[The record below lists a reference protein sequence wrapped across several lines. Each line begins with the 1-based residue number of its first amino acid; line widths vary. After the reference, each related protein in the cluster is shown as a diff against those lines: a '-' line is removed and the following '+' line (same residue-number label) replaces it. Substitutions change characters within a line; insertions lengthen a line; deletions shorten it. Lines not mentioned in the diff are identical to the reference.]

1 MESFGNLI
9 IYLMMAFVVIGA
21 VAAIRDDENGIGRE
35 FKEGLY
41 SIGPIFVP
49 VAGIMA
55 AIPYLSALVESVAG
69 PLFGAIGADPAIAA
83 TSLIAV
89 DMGGYQLAQ
98 ATAGSTGGWIMAAV
112 VGYMAGATIIFT
124 IPVGLAMLDRRDH
137 RYMALGVMSGV
148 LAIPVGVLVTT
159 GILLATSTT
168 VRGEVSTESASDV
181 PLTGLDTGTMLLNLV
196 PLVVFVVLLA
206 AALWFVPTIMIRVFI
221 WFGRALDAALKIVLA
236 LSIVEYFTGVF
247 STLLGGWGFDP
258 IIADA
263 EDQYR
268 ALEVA
273 GNIGIMLAGAFPM
286 VYVLR
291 KGLARPLGVLGRRV
305 GMSSE
310 GTAGL
315 LAAAANVLA
324 LFRLIRF
331 MPPKDKV
338 LCIAFAVC
346 AAFLVGDHLAFTANF
361 QPNLILPLV
370 LGKLA
375 GGVLGIALAA
385 LIALPAV
392 RTLAA
397 EERAAEPDPESAPTA
412 G

>member
-9 IYLMMAFVVIGA
+9 IYIMMAFVVIGA
-21 VAAIRDDENGIGRE
+21 VASIRDDEHGLGKE
-35 FKEGLY
+35 FKEGLH
-41 SIGPIFVP
+41 SIGAIFIP

-69 PLFGAIGADPAIAA
+69 PLFDAIGADPAIAA

-98 ATAGSTGGWIMAAV
+98 ETAASTGGWIMATV

-124 IPVGLAMLDRRDH
+124 IPVGLAMLHKRDH

-148 LAIPVGVLVTT
+148 LAIPIGVLVTT
-159 GILLATSTT
+159 TILAASSTT
-168 VRGEVSTESASDV
+168 VRGEVSADSASDTA
-181 PLTGLDTGTMLLNLV
+181 LSGLDTGSILLNLL
-196 PLVVFVVLLA
+196 PLAVFVVVLA
-206 AALWFVPTIMIRVFI
+206 GALWFAPKFMIRLFI
-221 WFGRALDAALKIVLA
+221 WFGRILDAALKLVLA
-236 LSIVEYFTGVF
+236 VSIIEHFTGVF
-247 STLLGGWGFDP
+247 SAVFGGFGFDP
-258 IIADA
+258 IIADS

-291 KGLARPLGVLGRRV
+291 KGLARPLGALGRRV

-315 LAAAANVLA
+315 LAAVANVLA
-324 LFRLIRF
+324 LFRLIRD

-361 QPNLILPLV
+361 QPNLILPL
-370 LGKLA
+370 LIGKLV
-375 GGVLGIALAA
+375 GGVLAIALAV
-385 LIALPAV
+385 LITKPAV
-392 RTLAA
+392 AALAA
-397 EERAAEPDPESAPTA
+397 EEQEENPEEDTAPATK
-412 G
+412 

>member
-1 MESFGNLI
+1 MESFGNVV
-9 IYLMMAFVVIGA
+9 IYIMMAFVIIGA
-21 VAAIRDDENGIGRE
+21 VASIRNDQHGLGKE
-35 FKEGLY
+35 FKEGLH
-41 SIGPIFVP
+41 SIGAIFIP

-69 PLFGAIGADPAIAA
+69 PLFDAIGADPAIAA

-89 DMGGYQLAQ
+89 DMGGYQLAHETA
-98 ATAGSTGGWIMAAV
+98 ATTGGWIMASV

-124 IPVGLAMLDRRDH
+124 IPVGLAMVDRRDH
-137 RYMALGVMSGV
+137 RYMALGVMAGV
-148 LAIPVGVLVTT
+148 LAIPIGVLITT
-159 GILLATSTT
+159 TMLVATSTT
-168 VRGEVSTESASDV
+168 VRGDVSGDSASNA
-181 PLTGLDTGTMLLNLV
+181 PLSGLDTGAILLNLL
-196 PLVVFVVLLA
+196 PLAVFVVALA
-206 AALWFVPTIMIRVFI
+206 AALWFAPELMIRLFI
-221 WFGRALDAALKIVLA
+221 WFGRILDALLKLVLA
-236 LSIVEYFTGVF
+236 VSIIEHFTGVF
-247 STLLGGWGFDP
+247 SAVFGGWGFDP

-291 KGLARPLGVLGRRV
+291 KGLARPLGALGRRV
-305 GMSSE
+305 GMSAE

-315 LAAAANVLA
+315 LAAMANVLA
-324 LFRLIRF
+324 LFRLVRH

-361 QPNLILPLV
+361 QPNLILPLLV
-370 LGKLA
+370 GKLV
-375 GGVLGIALAA
+375 GGILGIGLAA
-385 LIALPAV
+385 LITMPAV
-392 RTLAA
+392 RALAA
-397 EERAAEPDPESAPTA
+397 EERTEDTTA
-412 G
+412 TAS

>member
-9 IYLMMAFVVIGA
+9 IYIMMAFVLIGA
-21 VAAIRDDENGIGRE
+21 IASIRDDENGLGKE
-35 FKEGLY
+35 FKEGLH
-41 SIGPIFVP
+41 SIGAIFIP

-55 AIPYLSALVESVAG
+55 AIPYLSALVESAAG
-69 PLFGAIGADPAIAA
+69 PLFDAIGADPAIAA

-89 DMGGYQLAQ
+89 DMGGYQLAHETA
-98 ATAGSTGGWIMAAV
+98 ATTGGWIMAAV

-124 IPVGLAMLDRRDH
+124 VPVGLAMLDKRDH

-148 LAIPVGVLVTT
+148 LAIPIGVLTT
-159 GILLATSTT
+159 TTLLVATSTT
-168 VRGEVSTESASDV
+168 VRGDDAGAGPSNA
-181 PLTGLDTGTMLLNLV
+181 PLSGLDAGTILLNLL
-196 PLVVFVVLLA
+196 PLVVFVVALA
-206 AALWFVPTIMIRVFI
+206 AALWFVPNVMIRLFI
-221 WFGRALDAALKIVLA
+221 WFGRILDALLKLVLA
-236 LSIVEYFTGVF
+236 VSIIEHFTGVF
-247 STLLGGWGFDP
+247 STVFGNWGFDP

-291 KGLARPLGVLGRRV
+291 KGLARPLGALGRRV
-305 GMSSE
+305 GMSTE

-315 LAAAANVLA
+315 LAAVANVLA
-324 LFRLIRF
+324 LFRLVRH

-361 QPNLILPLV
+361 QPNLILPLLV
-370 LGKLA
+370 GKLV
-375 GGVLGIALAA
+375 GGLLAIGLAA
-385 LIALPAV
+385 LITMPVV
-392 RTLAA
+392 RALAA
-397 EERAAEPDPESAPTA
+397 QERDEDTAPAAS
-412 G
+412 

>member
-9 IYLMMAFVVIGA
+9 IYLMMVFVVIGA
-21 VAAIRDDENGIGRE
+21 VAAIRDDENGLGRE

-98 ATAGSTGGWIMAAV
+98 ETAGSTGGWIMAAV
-112 VGYMAGATIIFT
+112 VGYMAGATIIFS

-148 LAIPVGVLVTT
+148 LAIPIGVLVTT

-168 VRGEVSTESASDV
+168 VRGEVSADSASNA
-181 PLTGLDTGTMLLNLV
+181 PLSGLDIGSVLLNLL
-196 PLVVFVVLLA
+196 PLTVFVVLLA
-206 AALWFVPTIMIRVFI
+206 AALWFVPTVMIRLFI
-221 WFGRALDAALKIVLA
+221 WFGRILDAALKLVLA
-236 LSIVEYFTGVF
+236 VSILEHFTGVF
-247 STLLGGWGFDP
+247 STVLGGWGFDP

-273 GNIGIMLAGAFPM
+273 GNIGLMLAGAFPM

-291 KGLARPLGVLGRRV
+291 KGLARPLGALGRRV

-324 LFRLIRF
+324 LFRLVRH

-346 AAFLVGDHLAFTANF
+346 SAFLVGDHLAFTANF

-370 LGKLA
+370 LGKLT
-375 GGVLGIALAA
+375 GGVLAIALAA

-392 RTLAA
+392 RALATEEATEEA
-397 EERAAEPDPESAPTA
+397 ETAPATA
-412 G
+412 

>member
-21 VAAIRDDENGIGRE
+21 VASIRDDENGLGRE
-35 FKEGLY
+35 FKEGLH

-98 ATAGSTGGWIMAAV
+98 ETAGSTGGWIMATV

-137 RYMALGVMSGV
+137 RYMALGVMCGV
-148 LAIPVGVLVTT
+148 IAIPIGVLVTT
-159 GILLATSTT
+159 GILLASSTT
-168 VRGEVSTESASDV
+168 VRGEVSADSPSSA
-181 PLTGLDTGTMLLNLV
+181 PLSGLDTVSMLLNLF
-196 PLVVFVVLLA
+196 PLAVFVALLA
-206 AALWFVPTIMIRVFI
+206 LALCFVPKIMISGFI
-221 WFGRALDAALKIVLA
+221 WFGRILDAALKLVLA
-236 LSIVEYFTGVF
+236 LSIVEHFTGAF
-247 STLLGGWGFDP
+247 STVLGGWGFDP
-258 IIADA
+258 IMADA

-273 GNIGIMLAGAFPM
+273 GNIGVMLAGAFPM

-291 KGLARPLGVLGRRV
+291 KWLSRPLGALGRRV

-324 LFRLIRF
+324 LFRLVRH

-346 AAFLVGDHLAFTANF
+346 SAFLVGDHLAFTANF

-370 LGKLA
+370 LGKLT
-375 GGVLGIALAA
+375 GGVLAIGIAV
-385 LIALPAV
+385 LIAMPAV
-392 RTLAA
+392 RALAA
-397 EERAAEPDPESAPTA
+397 EESAVENGTTTA
-412 G
+412 KA

>member
-1 MESFGNLI
+1 MEFFGNLI
-9 IYLMMAFVVIGA
+9 IYLMMVFVVIGA
-21 VAAIRDDENGIGRE
+21 VASIRDDENGLGRE

-41 SIGPIFVP
+41 SIGPIFLP

-98 ATAGSTGGWIMAAV
+98 ETAGSTGGWIMATV

-148 LAIPVGVLVTT
+148 LAIPIGVLVTT
-159 GILLATSTT
+159 SILLATSTT
-168 VRGEVSTESASDV
+168 VRGEVSADSASNA
-181 PLTGLDTGTMLLNLV
+181 PLSGLDTGSMLLNVL
-196 PLVVFVVLLA
+196 PLAVFVVLLA
-206 AALWFVPTIMIRVFI
+206 LALWFVPTTMIRLFI
-221 WFGRALDAALKIVLA
+221 WFGRILDAALKLVLA
-236 LSIVEYFTGVF
+236 VSIIEHFTGVF
-247 STLLGGWGFDP
+247 SSVLGGWGFDP
-258 IIADA
+258 VIADT

-286 VYVLR
+286 VYMLR
-291 KGLARPLGVLGRRV
+291 KGLARPLGALGRRV
-305 GMSSE
+305 GMSTE

-324 LFRLIRF
+324 LFRLVRH

-375 GGVLGIALAA
+375 GGVLAIALAA

-392 RTLAA
+392 PALAA
-397 EERAAEPDPESAPTA
+397 EEREAETAPKTA
-412 G
+412 

>member
-1 MESFGNLI
+1 MESFGNLV
-9 IYLMMAFVVIGA
+9 IYLMMGFVVIGA
-21 VAAIRDDENGIGRE
+21 VASIRDDEHGLGRE

-55 AIPYLSALVESVAG
+55 SIPYLSALVESVAG
-69 PLFGAIGADPAIAA
+69 PLFDAIGADPAIAA

-98 ATAGSTGGWIMAAV
+98 ETAGSTGGWIMATV

-148 LAIPVGVLVTT
+148 LAIPIGVLVTT
-159 GILLATSTT
+159 GTLLATSTT
-168 VRGEVSTESASDV
+168 VRDEVSADSASNA
-181 PLTGLDTGTMLLNLV
+181 PLSGLDTEAMLLNLL
-196 PLVVFVVLLA
+196 PLAVFVVLLA
-206 AALWFVPTIMIRVFI
+206 AALWFVPTIMIRLFI
-221 WFGRALDAALKIVLA
+221 WFGRILDAALKLVLA
-236 LSIVEYFTGVF
+236 VSIIEHFTGVF
-247 STLLGGWGFDP
+247 SAVLGSWGFDP

-286 VYVLR
+286 VYLLR
-291 KGLARPLGVLGRRV
+291 KGLSRPLGALGRRV
-305 GMSSE
+305 GMTAE

-324 LFRLIRF
+324 LFRLIRH

-346 AAFLVGDHLAFTANF
+346 SAFLVGDHLAFTANF
-361 QPNLILPLV
+361 QPNLILPLM
-370 LGKLA
+370 LGKFA
-375 GGVLGIALAA
+375 GGALAMVLAA

-392 RTLAA
+392 RALAA
-397 EERAAEPDPESAPTA
+397 EEPTA
-412 G
+412 EAETAPVST

>member
-1 MESFGNLI
+1 VESFGNLI
-9 IYLMMAFVVIGA
+9 IYIMMAFVLIGA
-21 VAAIRDDENGIGRE
+21 IASIRDDENGLGKE
-35 FKEGLY
+35 FKEGLH
-41 SIGPIFVP
+41 SIGAIFIP

-55 AIPYLSALVESVAG
+55 AIPYLSALVESAAG
-69 PLFGAIGADPAIAA
+69 PLFDAIGADPAIAA

-89 DMGGYQLAQ
+89 DMGGYQLAHETA
-98 ATAGSTGGWIMAAV
+98 ATTGGWIMAAV

-124 IPVGLAMLDRRDH
+124 VPVGLAMLDKRDH

-148 LAIPVGVLVTT
+148 LAIPIGVLTT
-159 GILLATSTT
+159 TTLLVATSTT
-168 VRGEVSTESASDV
+168 VRGDDAGAGPSNA
-181 PLTGLDTGTMLLNLV
+181 PLSGLDAGTILLNLL
-196 PLVVFVVLLA
+196 PLVVFVVALA
-206 AALWFVPTIMIRVFI
+206 AALWFVPNVMIRLFI
-221 WFGRALDAALKIVLA
+221 WFGRILDALLKLVLA
-236 LSIVEYFTGVF
+236 VSIIEHFTGVF
-247 STLLGGWGFDP
+247 STVFGNWGFDP

-291 KGLARPLGVLGRRV
+291 KGLARPLGALGRRV
-305 GMSSE
+305 GMSTE

-315 LAAAANVLA
+315 LAAVANVLA
-324 LFRLIRF
+324 LFRLVRH

-361 QPNLILPLV
+361 QPNLILPLLV
-370 LGKLA
+370 GKLV
-375 GGVLGIALAA
+375 GGLLAIGLAA
-385 LIALPAV
+385 LITMPVV
-392 RTLAA
+392 RALAA
-397 EERAAEPDPESAPTA
+397 QERDEDTAPAAS
-412 G
+412 